1 MADPP
6 SVPTAPPRPA
16 GPPQGAWGGADSPA
30 ALDPALSSSSG
41 SGPGPTR
48 SEGVKP
54 TLASRTPVTARG
66 EGEPTTTPRDRTAVP
81 AGREGLQEAVPAAAA
96 VAPPAPASAAI
107 SPSLPSPA
115 PRASSRPSAADSG
128 QRAAAV
134 SETSLAPPVFP
145 VLRTAAGGA
154 AEDLT
159 TLLDVPLEV
168 TVELGRTQCYVRDVL
183 ALVPGS
189 VLALQRL
196 AGEPVDVLANGRR
209 IARGEVVVVDES
221 FGVRITEVPATD
233 EGRAG

>member
-16 GPPQGAWGGADSPA
+16 APPQGAWGGVDSPA

-41 SGPGPTR
+41 PGPGPTR

-81 AGREGLQEAVPAAAA
+81 TGRVGLQEAVPA
-96 VAPPAPASAAI
+96 APPAPASAAI

-115 PRASSRPSAADSG
+115 PRASSGPSAADSG

-134 SETSLAPPVFP
+134 SGTSLAPPVFP